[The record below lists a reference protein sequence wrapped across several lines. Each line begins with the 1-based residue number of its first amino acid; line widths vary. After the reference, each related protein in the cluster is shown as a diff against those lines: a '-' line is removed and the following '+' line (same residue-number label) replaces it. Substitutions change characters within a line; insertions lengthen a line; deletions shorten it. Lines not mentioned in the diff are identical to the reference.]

1 MANWNV
7 LLPIVCVVEADTAYD
22 AEQMV
27 RDAFAYRAV
36 NRLVDMGDIYYEG
49 VNTFELDADG

>member
-7 LLPIVCVVEADTAYD
+7 LLPIVCVVEADTAHD

-27 RDAFAYRAV
+27 RDAFHYRSV
-36 NRLVDMGDIYYEG
+36 NRLVDMGDIYEG
-49 VNTFELDADG
+49 QPIDVFELDE